1 MSRGRRPKKGQRQA
15 RSFFFFLFLMTPPL
29 RTTTLH
35 VQVRPLLL
43 KSSTSTWRVVVGGEF
58 SCGWDGGRLFLSKAL
73 LRH

>member
-1 MSRGRRPKKGQRQA
+1 MSRGRRPKRGQRQA
-15 RSFFFFLFLMTPPL
+15 RSFFFCSLPDDPPL

-43 KSSTSTWRVVVGGEF
+43 KSSTSTWRVVVGGGSLAAGMEDVF
-58 SCGWDGGRLFLSKAL
+58 FLSKAL